1 MCVLLWSK
9 KIQTI
14 IKNDFYIF
22 FVGYITNGRI
32 ELCIILD
39 RHMVIKKSMTC
50 HRYYSRY
57 FISNFNTR
65 LRKCCLEEYV
75 A

>member
-39 RHMVIKKSMTC
+39 RHMVIKKSMT
-50 HRYYSRY
+50 
-57 FISNFNTR
+57 
-65 LRKCCLEEYV
+65 
-75 A
+75 